1 MNFGTVDYA
10 VRENGGGRGRCRT
23 LRLTLIGHDDER
35 ELEGSGVRSLRLK
48 RILRLTR
55 EAEQQGCRLCL
66 GDLSALLLTSL
77 STLKRD
83 IVSIESQGD
92 TVPLKRKRNGAGR
105 RKTMPG
111 ATLETSVMTGEALE
125 R

>member
-10 VRENGGGRGRCRT
+10 VRENGGRPGRLRT
-23 LRLTLIGHDDER
+23 LRLTLIAHDDER
-35 ELEGSGVRSLRLK
+35 ELEGSGVRGLRLK
-48 RILRLTR
+48 RIVRLTR
-55 EAEQQGCRLCL
+55 EAEQQGCRLRL

-83 IVSIESQGD
+83 IASIESQGD
-92 TVPLKRKRNGAGR
+92 TVPLKRRRNGAG
-105 RKTMPG
+105 KGKPIL
-111 ATLETSVMTGEALE
+111 ADLPETSVMSEEALE